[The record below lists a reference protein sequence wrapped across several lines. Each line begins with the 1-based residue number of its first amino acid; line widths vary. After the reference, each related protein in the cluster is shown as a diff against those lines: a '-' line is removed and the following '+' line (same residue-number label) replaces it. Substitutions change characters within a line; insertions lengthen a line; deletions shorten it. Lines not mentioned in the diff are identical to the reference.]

1 MQSNI
6 KLSKHTFID
15 GDFSMEINVSEE
27 ERTIYMSQKEMVKI
41 FEISQGTISKFIKE
55 IYQSQM
61 GQYSSDIQ
69 IVNMIFQNRTSF
81 YSLEIIKEIG
91 QKYNPERLEKLENW
105 LDEICNVN
113 LPVSLG
119 ESFKIVRYNHNNL
132 NMNVK
137 VDFINHTA
145 WLTQEQIALVLGVSI
160 SNISEHITHI
170 YDDEELEIGATLR
183 NFRIVRFEGNREV
196 KRNVDHYN
204 VDMMIAIGYRVKTK
218 EAILFRTWVSNIV
231 SGYITNG
238 YVTDDSRFKVIEN
251 SNRMIIEK
259 LDEIDEKIQNHDERI
274 EIIEDWKN
282 NVDIPREVIFDS
294 GQYVEAYEYLIKIIE
309 SANSSVDIIDGYADY
324 TILTILKHK
333 KTGVVVRVLTSNK
346 SKLDSNLIN
355 NFNNEYGDLLVSYN
369 SDFHDRYYILDRKT
383 GYHVG
388 PSVNYIGKKVAGS
401 TKLNDDSIIQFLLTK
416 IDGCFINQH

>member
-1 MQSNI
+1 MLKNNL
-6 KLSKHTFID
+6 KPYTFID
-15 GDFSMEINVSEE
+15 GDFSMEIDVSEE
-27 ERTIYMSQKEMVKI
+27 ERTIYMSQNKVAILFGIGGGTVSKYIKKI
-41 FEISQGTISKFIKE
+41 ANSKWDSVSKNE
-55 IYQSQM
+55 
-61 GQYSSDIQ
+61 
-69 IVNMIFQNRTSF
+69 QNGNKVFPSVSTELDF
-81 YSLEIIKEIG
+81 KIIKEIG

-105 LDEICNVN
+105 LDEICNAN

-137 VDFINHTA
+137 VDFVNHTA

-160 SNISEHITHI
+160 SNISEHIAHI

-238 YVTDDSRFKVIEN
+238 CVIDDSRYKVLEN

-282 NVDIPREVIFDS
+282 NDDIPREIIFDS
-294 GQYVEAYEYLIKIIE
+294 GQYLEAYEYLIKIIE
-309 SANSSVDIIDGYADY
+309 SATSSVDIIDGYADH
-324 TILTILKHK
+324 TILTIIKHK
-333 KTGVVVRVLTSNK
+333 KAGVVARVLASNK

-355 NFNNEYGDLLVSYN
+355 NFNNEYGNLFVSYN
-369 SDFHDRYYILDRKT
+369 SDFHDRYYIVDRTT

-388 PSVNYIGKKVAGS
+388 SSINHAGKKVAGS
-401 TKLNDDSIIQFLLTK
+401 TKLNDNSIIQFLLTK

>member
-1 MQSNI
+1 MNANI
-6 KLSKHTFID
+6 KLIKHTFID

-27 ERTIYMSQKEMVKI
+27 ERTVYMSQNELSL
-41 FEISQGTISKFIKE
+41 FLDISQPTMSRLLKKIRDF
-55 IYQSQM
+55 QM
-61 GQYSSDIQ
+61 GQYSSYIQ
-69 IVNMIFQNRTSF
+69 KMNITGIK
-81 YSLEIIKEIG
+81 YSNYYRLEIIKEIC
-91 QKYNPERLEKLENW
+91 QKYNPERLEKLDNW
-105 LDEICNVN
+105 LDEICNAR

-137 VDFINHTA
+137 VDFVNHTA

-160 SNISEHITHI
+160 SNVSEHITHI

-238 YVTDDSRFKVIEN
+238 CVIDDSRYKVLEN

-282 NVDIPREVIFDS
+282 NNDIPREVIFDS

-309 SANSSVDIIDGYADY
+309 STNSSVDIIDGYADH
-324 TILTILKHK
+324 TLLTIIKHK
-333 KTGVVVRVLTSNK
+333 KAGVVVRVLTSNK

-355 NFNNEYGDLLVSYN
+355 NFNNEYGNLIVSYN
-369 SDFHDRYYILDRKT
+369 SDFHDRYYIVDRTT

-388 PSVNYIGKKVAGS
+388 PSINHAGKKVTGS
-401 TKLNDDSIIQFLLTK
+401 TKLNDNSIIQFLLTK